1 MTAAAASQKSSKDKA
16 PLILVVEDDDR
27 TLKLLGQVLRRG
39 GYRSALAKSGVA
51 AVRLLKRAIPV
62 LILLDL
68 KMEPM
73 DGFELLSLL
82 KKYPAARSIPVIVLT
97 GRDSPFYMDRA
108 LTFDVEDYLV
118 KPIQPRD
125 LLNKVEAVL
134 KGNGPQK

>member
-1 MTAAAASQKSSKDKA
+1 VSQSENRGTQ
-16 PLILVVEDDDR
+16 PLILVVEDDER

-39 GYRSALAKSGVA
+39 GYQSALANSGLA
-51 AVRLLKRAIPV
+51 AVQLLKRAVPA

-82 KKYPAARSIPVIVLT
+82 KKYPASASIPVVILT
-97 GRDSPFYMDRA
+97 GRDNPFYIDRA
-108 LTFDVEDYLV
+108 IGFDVEDYLV

-125 LLNKVEAVL
+125 LLKKIGAVL
-134 KGNGPQK
+134 KSPSGTNSEIK